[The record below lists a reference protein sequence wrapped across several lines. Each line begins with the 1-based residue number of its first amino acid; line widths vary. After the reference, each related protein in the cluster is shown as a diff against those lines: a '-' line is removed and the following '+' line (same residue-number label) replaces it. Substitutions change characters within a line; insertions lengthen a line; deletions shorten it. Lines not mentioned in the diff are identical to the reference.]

1 MSTLASFWTQA
12 IAWVSTHLV
21 EPAIAFLHI
30 AGSAGD
36 PLEISEALLIAMLQ
50 LFIIGCIFRP
60 LESVVPAEQWA
71 DRRLT
76 RVDRLYTL
84 LMLLG
89 LFPLFSYLVLTPFAN
104 MLGSL
109 GSDAA
114 AQAPASSGLK
124 HWVPWF
130 EEHPYVLFL
139 VYYVVY
145 DFVYYWMHR
154 AQHAIPWWWALH
166 SMHHSQ
172 RQMSCWTNDRGSYI
186 DGVLQSFILATV
198 GLLMGV
204 EPSEF
209 ALLVLLSE
217 LVQNLSHTNVRF
229 GFGRIGEKLL
239 VDPKFHRLH
248 HMVRDPERPSLHNC
262 NFGQV
267 LPIWDILFG
276 TALYG
281 EKVRPTGVSDPMV
294 DIDNQYGLVGQ
305 QWEAAKRFW
314 GAVRRRAGWK
324 LGEVSFGP
332 DYAPI
337 PSDEAVHLPERAH
350 APGLTGVPSAI
361 RR

>member
-1 MSTLASFWTQA
+1 MSYLASLWTQL

-21 EPAIAFLHI
+21 EPAVLFLHI
-30 AGSAGD
+30 ADTAGN
-36 PLEISEALLIAMLQ
+36 PLEISEALLIALLQ
-50 LFIIGCIFRP
+50 LFIIGFIFRP
-60 LESVVPAEQWA
+60 LETLAPAERWE
-71 DRRLT
+71 DRKLT
-76 RVDRLYTL
+76 RIDRLYTL

-104 MLGSL
+104 MLGGL
-109 GSDAA
+109 GGEAEA
-114 AQAPASSGLK
+114 GPAVSSGLK

-130 EEHPYVLFL
+130 EDHPYLLFL
-139 VYYVVY
+139 VYYLVY
-145 DFVYYWMHR
+145 DCVYYWMHR

-198 GLLMGV
+198 GLAMGV

-209 ALLVLLSE
+209 ALLGLLSE

-229 GFGRIGEKLL
+229 GFGRIGERLL

-267 LPIWDILFG
+267 LPVWDILFG

-281 EKVRPTGVSDPMV
+281 EKIRPTGVSDPMV
-294 DIDNQYGLVGQ
+294 DADNDRGLVGQ
-305 QWEAAKRFW
+305 QWQAARRFW
-314 GAVRRRAGWK
+314 GAVRRPAGWR

-337 PSDEAVHLPERAH
+337 PSDEAEHLPVPADAGPAGG
-350 APGLTGVPSAI
+350 APAA
-361 RR
+361 